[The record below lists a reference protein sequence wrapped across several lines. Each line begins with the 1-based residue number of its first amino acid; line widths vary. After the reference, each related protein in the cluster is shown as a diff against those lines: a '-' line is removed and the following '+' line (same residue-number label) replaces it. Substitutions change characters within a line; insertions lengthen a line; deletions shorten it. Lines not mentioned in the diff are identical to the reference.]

1 MQYDEQRQQQMYALV
16 SAWQGSGLTQ
26 KVYCEQNAVPYHVFH
41 YWYRRLRTQQ
51 GDTIAKGGEGFMQVV
66 VSAPAASSSPWCEL
80 LLENGRK
87 LCFHQPL
94 PASFIKNL
102 VD

>member
-16 SAWQGSGLTQ
+16 NAWQGSGLSQ

-41 YWYRRLRTQQ
+41 YWYRRLRTRQA
-51 GDTIAKGGEGFMQVV
+51 DNPADGGNSFMQVV
-66 VSAPAASSSPWCEL
+66 VSPPPVSGSPWCEVV
-80 LLENGRK
+80 LENGRK

-94 PASFIKNL
+94 SASFLKSLI
-102 VD
+102 D